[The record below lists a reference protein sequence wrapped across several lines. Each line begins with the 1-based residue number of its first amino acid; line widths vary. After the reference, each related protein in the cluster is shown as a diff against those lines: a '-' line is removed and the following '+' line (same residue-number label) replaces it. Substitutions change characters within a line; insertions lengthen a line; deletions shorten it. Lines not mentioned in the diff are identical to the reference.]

1 MPNSD
6 ALCCWASQASPSWA
20 FAPILRG
27 GLLYAYTV
35 RMEYPYPARGW
46 INREHCYVYL
56 LCVDCDAD
64 TLTLQKEEVEDARFF
79 TLDQFRS
86 MTHADRG
93 MMVPHENYYEHI
105 IDTIVKKIS

>member
-1 MPNSD
+1 
-6 ALCCWASQASPSWA
+6 
-20 FAPILRG
+20 
-27 GLLYAYTV
+27 
-35 RMEYPYPARGW
+35 
-46 INREHCYVYL
+46 
-56 LCVDCDAD
+56 VDCDAD

-79 TLDQFRS
+79 TLDQFKS